1 MNNANLQNA
10 EKALKITT
18 LLTLMVGG
26 YEIFRSCQNYQEGM
40 NLLDIASYATADLNT
55 YCLMLIL
62 ANLILLPSAIL
73 LYKQSGI
80 SLKEEIY
87 DKASLGKDIIWGILL
102 AILSSFMNLIYYL
115 ISMQGRTNL
124 AFSGWDKLSVG
135 EILMQTIA
143 LVFVS
148 GICKEI
154 YFRGFA
160 KNFCGSVLGETT
172 ALLLFNMMFA
182 MLDWFNVGQSFLLG
196 LVWIWG
202 YRKRKHLIVPMIA
215 HGGTN
220 LISVIFSIITL

>member
-1 MNNANLQNA
+1 MNNTNLQNA

-55 YCLMLIL
+55 YCLMLIF

-87 DKASLGKDIIWGILL
+87 DKSSLGKDIIFGIFL
-102 AILSSFMNLIYYL
+102 AILCSFMNLIYYL
-115 ISMQGRTNL
+115 ISMQGRTDL
-124 AFSGWDKLSVG
+124 AFGGWDKLSVS
-135 EILMQTIA
+135 EIVLQTIA

-172 ALLLFNMMFA
+172 ALILFNVMFG
-182 MLDWFNVGQSFLLG
+182 MLDWFNMGQSFLLG

-202 YRKRKHLIVPMIA
+202 YRKRKHLIVPIIA